1 LKAAPTGPV
10 TLEILDSQNKLVR
23 RYASTDKPEPV
34 AEKTLD
40 IPTYWIRPP
49 RLLSAEAGAH
59 RFIWDLHYPPPAGG
73 GRRTYP
79 MTAIFHDTPSE
90 PHGPWVMPGKYLVK
104 LTVNGQDYT
113 QPLTV
118 RMDPRVKTPMEEL
131 AQQFTLSM
139 QCYDGMHQAH
149 EAIEQVRKLRTQLRR
164 AAEQA
169 GDGDLGNAIESLAKK
184 IAALEGAAVG
194 RRGIRE
200 RPSGT
205 PQPTMARVQG
215 ELGSILETLQG
226 ADAPP
231 TTQAVSAATVA
242 MQELSTL
249 MERWNTLRSKDVK
262 MLNERLQQAKL
273 PPLAP

>member
-1 LKAAPTGPV
+1 
-10 TLEILDSQNKLVR
+10 
-23 RYASTDKPEPV
+23 
-34 AEKTLD
+34 
-40 IPTYWIRPP
+40 
-49 RLLSAEAGAH
+49 
-59 RFIWDLHYPPPAGG
+59 
-73 GRRTYP
+73 
-79 MTAIFHDTPSE
+79 
-90 PHGPWVMPGKYLVK
+90 MPGKYLVK

-169 GDGDLGNAIESLAKK
+169 GDGDLGNAIESLVKK

-194 RRGIRE
+194 RRGMRE
-200 RPSGT
+200 RPAGT

-226 ADAPP
+226 ADALP
-231 TTQAVSAATVA
+231 TTQAVSAATGA

-262 MLNERLQQAKL
+262 TLNERLQQAKL